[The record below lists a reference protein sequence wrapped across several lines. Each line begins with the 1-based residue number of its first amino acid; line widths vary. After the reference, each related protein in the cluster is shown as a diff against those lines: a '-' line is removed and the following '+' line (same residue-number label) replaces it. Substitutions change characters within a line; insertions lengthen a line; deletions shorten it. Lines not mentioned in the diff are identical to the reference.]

1 MSDKQRIT
9 EILKAYT
16 KKHNIMASSV
26 ILEDYAEELLANGV
40 IVPPCKVGDTVY
52 VITDCSQIMMY
63 YDNDY
68 LTGTGAIEC
77 PFEDVCNFTDC
88 NDDNT
93 QVLETYVNYMGIE
106 DGCKW
111 YFCCEHINR
120 ANDFNEIGKTV
131 FLTREEAEAELEK
144 RRKEEKRE

>member
-1 MSDKQRIT
+1 MTDRERLIELMSNSGCSAD
-9 EILKAYT
+9 
-16 KKHNIMASSV
+16 
-26 ILEDYAEELLANGV
+26 LETYQDLADYLLANGV

-52 VITDCSQIMMY
+52 VITDCSHIMMY
-63 YDNDY
+63 FDNDY

-106 DGCKW
+106 DGDKW
-111 YFCCEHINR
+111 YFRCEHINR

-131 FLTREEAEAELEK
+131 FLTKEQAEQKLKELSDNAING
-144 RRKEEKRE
+144 

>member
-1 MSDKQRIT
+1 MFC
-9 EILKAYT
+9 
-16 KKHNIMASSV
+16 
-26 ILEDYAEELLANGV
+26 G
-40 IVPPCKVGDTVY
+40 
-52 VITDCSQIMMY
+52 ITDLKIMMY

-77 PFEDVCNFTDC
+77 PFEGVCNFTDC

-106 DGCKW
+106 DGSKW
-111 YFCCEHINR
+111 YFRCEHINR

-131 FLTREEAEAELEK
+131 FLIKEEAETKLKELNNNA
-144 RRKEEKRE
+144 

>member
-1 MSDKQRIT
+1 MTDRDRLIELLSGKSTDT
-9 EILKAYT
+9 VADVEYVA
-16 KKHNIMASSV
+16 
-26 ILEDYAEELLANGV
+26 DYLLANGA
-40 IVPPCKVGDTVY
+40 IVPPCKVGDKVY
-52 VITDCSQIMMY
+52 VITDCSHIMMY

-106 DGCKW
+106 DGSEW
-111 YFCCEHINR
+111 YFRCEHINR

-131 FLTREEAEAELEK
+131 FLAKEEAEEK
-144 RRKEEKRE
+144 LRGLGKNG